1 LIYDEL
7 NRQKEKGIGIL
18 YVGEDL
24 NILLSLCDRIMVMF
38 EGKIIGT
45 VNAEDATKEE
55 IGLMMLGEKAT
66 EVLQ

>member
-1 LIYDEL
+1 
-7 NRQKEKGIGIL
+7 
-18 YVGEDL
+18 
-24 NILLSLCDRIMVMF
+24 MVMF